1 MNIKLSNVGKR
12 FERNWIFRNLSL
24 NFVQG
29 RRYVVLGPNGSGKS
43 TLLKVISGNV
53 TVSEGT
59 VEYSNTTSPVAVE
72 DIFSQLTIAAPYLD
86 LPEEYT
92 LHEII
97 SFHKTFKPFENDLAE
112 KQVIDILEL
121 AHTREKNYKHFS
133 SGMKQRV
140 KLGLAI
146 LSKTPL
152 LLLDEPST
160 ALDAKSVLWYQ
171 NLIKDYG
178 AGKTIIVFS
187 NNKEEEYGFC
197 EEKILLNPQA

>member
-24 NFVQG
+24 NFIQG
-29 RRYVVLGPNGSGKS
+29 KRYVVLGPNGSGKS

-59 VEYSNTTSPVAVE
+59 VEYSNNNTPIPVE

-97 SFHKTFKPFENDLAE
+97 TFHKAFKSFENNLTE
-112 KQVIDILEL
+112 KQVMDILEL

-178 AGKTIIVFS
+178 TSKTIIVFS

-197 EEKILLNPQA
+197 EEKILLATQA